1 MKRVVFF
8 LMFLS
13 LGIMGAK
20 AQKYH
25 YDVNHDGG
33 VNITDVIFVVNKILG
48 NKNPDDL
55 NKGEAVSLG
64 LPSGTLWATYNVG
77 ADKPEGFGDHYA
89 FGETEVKNYFDWN
102 NYTHC
107 DGTEETC
114 HRLGDISGTQYDVAR
129 KKWGGNWRIPTI
141 NEWQEL
147 VKYCTYEWTTY
158 QGVVG
163 AKLTS
168 VFNNKSIFL
177 PAAGAS
183 WEDDINDV
191 GKDGGYYSST
201 QYTRNLNLA
210 WNVWSFADDI
220 YSDMLTKIAYG
231 RSVRPVVGIDQINHY
246 DVNDDGDVNI
256 TDAIFLVNKI
266 LGNKNP
272 GENYLAEAVDLG
284 LPSGTKW
291 SNFNLGAT
299 KPEQAGDYYAWG
311 ETMKK
316 NKYSLNSYQHYQNS
330 KYLNIGSDIS
340 GTQYDV
346 VREKLGGKWCMP
358 TVADI
363 EELLAN
369 CSTMWTTLN
378 GVSGMRFTSNINGKS
393 IFLPAAGRYIESSV
407 SDGGNRAYYWSSTRA
422 TEYQNASFTLD
433 FNSTGA
439 FEDIEV
445 IIYGK
450 PIRPVLK

>member
-89 FGETEVKNYFDWN
+89 FGETEVKNYFDWS

-114 HRLGDISGTQYDVAR
+114 HRLG
-129 KKWGGNWRIPTI
+129 
-141 NEWQEL
+141 
-147 VKYCTYEWTTY
+147 
-158 QGVVG
+158 
-163 AKLTS
+163 
-168 VFNNKSIFL
+168 
-177 PAAGAS
+177 
-183 WEDDINDV
+183 
-191 GKDGGYYSST
+191 
-201 QYTRNLNLA
+201 
-210 WNVWSFADDI
+210 
-220 YSDMLTKIAYG
+220 
-231 RSVRPVVGIDQINHY
+231 
-246 DVNDDGDVNI
+246 
-256 TDAIFLVNKI
+256 
-266 LGNKNP
+266 
-272 GENYLAEAVDLG
+272 
-284 LPSGTKW
+284 
-291 SNFNLGAT
+291 
-299 KPEQAGDYYAWG
+299 
-311 ETMKK
+311 
-316 NKYSLNSYQHYQNS
+316 
-330 KYLNIGSDIS
+330 DIS

-393 IFLPAAGRYIESSV
+393 IFLPAAGRYVESSV

-445 IIYGK
+445 IVYGK

>member
-77 ADKPEGFGDHYA
+77 TDKPEGFGDHYA
-89 FGETEVKNYFDWN
+89 FGETEVKNYFDWS

-129 KKWGGNWRIPTI
+129 KQWGGNWRIPTI

-191 GKDGGYYSST
+191 GKD
-201 QYTRNLNLA
+201 
-210 WNVWSFADDI
+210 
-220 YSDMLTKIAYG
+220 
-231 RSVRPVVGIDQINHY
+231 VRRLPCVPPGWTPDTPQNTPAPFSRRVC
-246 DVNDDGDVNI
+246 
-256 TDAIFLVNKI
+256 I
-266 LGNKNP
+266 LERRPPHPASPP
-272 GENYLAEAVDLG
+272 GTV
-284 LPSGTKW
+284 PPWTV
-291 SNFNLGAT
+291 
-299 KPEQAGDYYAWG
+299 
-311 ETMKK
+311 
-316 NKYSLNSYQHYQNS
+316 QN
-330 KYLNIGSDIS
+330 
-340 GTQYDV
+340 
-346 VREKLGGKWCMP
+346 
-358 TVADI
+358 
-363 EELLAN
+363 
-369 CSTMWTTLN
+369 
-378 GVSGMRFTSNINGKS
+378 
-393 IFLPAAGRYIESSV
+393 
-407 SDGGNRAYYWSSTRA
+407 
-422 TEYQNASFTLD
+422 
-433 FNSTGA
+433 
-439 FEDIEV
+439 
-445 IIYGK
+445 
-450 PIRPVLK
+450 